1 MMRFWPKC
9 KLIVAITMVLFR
21 QISSYKKIKRE
32 ERMLLPHQV
41 FTNVILAVLVTI
53 NGATIVLFKME

>member
-1 MMRFWPKC
+1 MRFWLEC
-9 KLIVAITMVLFR
+9 KRIVAITMVLFST
-21 QISSYKKIKRE
+21 ISNFKKIKRE

-41 FTNVILAVLVTI
+41 FTNVILAVLVRI

>member
-1 MMRFWPKC
+1 MRFWLEC
-9 KLIVAITMVLFR
+9 KPIVAITMVLFST
-21 QISSYKKIKRE
+21 INNFKKIRKE

-41 FTNVILAVLVTI
+41 FTNVILAVLVKI